1 MFRFK
6 KQVALV
12 VGLVAVLHLPGDKGG
27 ADREGSLARTR
38 KSLKFGFRL
47 YDDII
52 LVSRAREVP
61 AIISSKFFLVFLMI
75 LVAKGE

>member
-1 MFRFK
+1 M
-6 KQVALV
+6 VLV
-12 VGLVAVLHLPGDKGG
+12 VGLVAVLQRPGDKGG
-27 ADREGSLARTR
+27 ADREGSFARTR

-47 YDDII
+47 YEEII

-61 AIISSKFFLVFLMI
+61 AIVSSKFFLVFFMT